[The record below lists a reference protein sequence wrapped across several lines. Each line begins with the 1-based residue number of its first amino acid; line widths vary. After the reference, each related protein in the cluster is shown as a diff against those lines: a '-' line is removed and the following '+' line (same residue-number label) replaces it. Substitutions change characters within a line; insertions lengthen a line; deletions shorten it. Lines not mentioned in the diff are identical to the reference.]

1 MKTNFGSKLERR
13 INEIEDEQAHEVG
26 IALRR
31 KARELTPEDSG
42 NLRKAIRMSAR
53 KREKSIYVYADYSK
67 TVNKKTGF
75 NYGRWIFE
83 GEPNPILW
91 ANKSR
96 YMIFRT
102 KMSNGRPVFAKKVVN
117 PVNYRIFEEA
127 KKQVLAE
134 RKKRG

>member
-26 IALRR
+26 IALRK

-53 KREKSIYVYADYSK
+53 KREKSIYVYVDYSK
-67 TVNKKTGF
+67 TINKKTGF

-83 GEPNPILW
+83 GEPSPILW
-91 ANKSR
+91 AHNSK

-102 KMSNGRPVFAKKVVN
+102 KRSNGRPVFAKKVVN

>member
-53 KREKSIYVYADYSK
+53 KREKSIYVYVDYSK

-102 KMSNGRPVFAKKVVN
+102 KMSNGRPVFTKKVVN

-134 RKKRG
+134 RNKRG